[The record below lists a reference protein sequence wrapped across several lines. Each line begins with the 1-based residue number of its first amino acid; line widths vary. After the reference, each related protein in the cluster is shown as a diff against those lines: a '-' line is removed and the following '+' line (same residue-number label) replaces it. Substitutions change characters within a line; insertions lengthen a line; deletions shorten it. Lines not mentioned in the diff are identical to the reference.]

1 MLEKNKNQD
10 FDLTLFFFIFSN
22 PEYSYDL
29 QSVNAKN
36 NERNKKIAFLKLY
49 QTILPNHELTIIWL
63 SKIGK
68 ELNENDSE
76 FFIFEILYDYSRLSN
91 KLRAT
96 FIMFRVF
103 FTRLHSHQIGYVY

>member
-68 ELNENDSE
+68 ELKMIASFSFLKFFMTTLGYQINLGLLLLCSE
-76 FFIFEILYDYSRLSN
+76 YFSQGCTLI
-91 KLRAT
+91 K
-96 FIMFRVF
+96 
-103 FTRLHSHQIGYVY
+103 